1 MNKSN
6 DQIIRIKHERQYMV
20 ISNYCLFHEPE
31 MSGKSKNVLSTML
44 ALPDGF
50 NITIKGISS
59 FMKDGICA
67 IRSAMDEL
75 EEHKYLK
82 RRKLRDGKGR
92 FIGVEYTVYEL
103 PYTMLESDRT
113 EYKLAAKKKAEVSSV
128 TPKCDF
134 PNTDIPQTENRT
146 LSNTVVKENI
156 VFIKSV
162 DDGKDC
168 DTEKR
173 NNSTDSFVSTAEVEQ
188 QIKADELKKKLD
200 DRFVDMV
207 VGIIYKCRN
216 ANSAR
221 ISGRVVPKDELHRRF
236 SEITYDDVMNTAS
249 SARKRKA
256 ANPKAY
262 IQAILFSG
270 SYSHEYDLNNPD
282 NRINAFY
289 TDYDTQKS
297 SIDYDE
303 VLAELRERYRRTDD
317 EPEQQTVCGVT
328 DTGQYLR
335 QYN

>member
-20 ISNYCLFHEPE
+20 ISNYCLFNEPQ

-44 ALPDGF
+44 ALPDGY

-82 RRKLRDGKGR
+82 RRKLRDEKGR
-92 FIGVEYTVYEL
+92 FFGVEYTVYEL
-103 PYTMLESDRT
+103 PYTMLEGEQT
-113 EYKLAAKKKAEVSSV
+113 EYKLAAKKEKAVSSAA
-128 TPKCDF
+128 PKCDF
-134 PNTDIPQTENRT
+134 PNTEAPHTENRT
-146 LSNTVVKENI
+146 QSNTVEKNI

-162 DDGKDC
+162 DDRKDI

-173 NNSTDSFVSTAEVEQ
+173 NNCIDSFVSTAEVEQ
-188 QIKADELKKKLD
+188 QINADELKQKLD

-207 VGIIYKCRN
+207 VEIITTCRN
-216 ANSAR
+216 ANSVR
-221 ISGRVVPKDELHRRF
+221 ISGRVIPKDELHKRF
-236 SEITYDDVMNTAS
+236 AAITYDDVMNTAN

-262 IQAILFSG
+262 IRAILFSG
-270 SYSHEYDLNNPD
+270 SYS
-282 NRINAFY
+282 
-289 TDYDTQKS
+289 Q
-297 SIDYDE
+297 
-303 VLAELRERYRRTDD
+303 
-317 EPEQQTVCGVT
+317 
-328 DTGQYLR
+328 
-335 QYN
+335 

>member
-20 ISNYCLFHEPE
+20 ISNYCLFNEPQ

-44 ALPDGF
+44 ALPDGY

-82 RRKLRDGKGR
+82 RRKLRDEKGR
-92 FIGVEYTVYEL
+92 FFGVEYTVYEL
-103 PYTMLESDRT
+103 PYTMLEGEQT
-113 EYKLAAKKKAEVSSV
+113 EYKLAAKKEKAVSSAA
-128 TPKCDF
+128 PKCDF
-134 PNTDIPQTENRT
+134 PNTEAPHTENRT
-146 LSNTVVKENI
+146 QSNTVEKNI

-162 DDGKDC
+162 DDRKDI

-173 NNSTDSFVSTAEVEQ
+173 NNCIDSFVSTAEVEQ
-188 QIKADELKKKLD
+188 QINADELKQKLD

-207 VGIIYKCRN
+207 VEIITTCRN
-216 ANSAR
+216 ANSVR
-221 ISGRVVPKDELHRRF
+221 ISGRVIPKDELHKRF
-236 SEITYDDVMNTAS
+236 AAITYDDVMNTAN

-262 IQAILFSG
+262 IRAILFSG
-270 SYSHEYDLNNPD
+270 SYSQEYDRYNPE

-289 TDYDTQKS
+289 SDYDTQTS
-297 SIDYDE
+297 SIDIDGI
-303 VLAELRERYRRTDD
+303 LADIRAKYRQPED
-317 EPEQQTVCGVT
+317 EPEHPPFCATN
-328 DTGQYLR
+328 DTGQYTR
-335 QYN
+335 QFN